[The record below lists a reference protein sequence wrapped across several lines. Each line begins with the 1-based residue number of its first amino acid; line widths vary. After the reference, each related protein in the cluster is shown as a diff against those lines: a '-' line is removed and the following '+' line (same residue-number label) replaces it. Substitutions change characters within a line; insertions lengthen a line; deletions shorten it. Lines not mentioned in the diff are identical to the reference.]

1 VTVGATG
8 NLLDDIRAQIAP
20 ADAVLKEARE
30 RRDTVCTAARSF
42 RGAAR
47 TFASGSLAHGTANC
61 PIHLRDK
68 GLDADSGIVLDR
80 RVYPLLGP
88 DSPAGRG
95 PNQVVRDMC
104 DHLRPLV
111 QRKYPRA
118 TLQMTKRAIF
128 VKFNEPLPSG
138 EDPTVDL
145 VVALDHRDSA
155 GLWIPNTEQQ
165 RWDPSDPEA
174 HTALMTGEPRQL
186 RVVRAH
192 AVRLAKAENK
202 RTNPAVLCSFN
213 LEALALIYVHSGV
226 GDAQA
231 LLALW
236 QDGAKD
242 LRRRLTPDPAGVSA
256 PIKVADRPEAVRRL
270 QEAADRLSAALSR
283 DDDEDWVRDQLRPLW
298 PDFVAESAG
307 ASTKARTAA
316 ALRVGAPLGV
326 LPATGA
332 LATSGGTNLK
342 SPRSWGTAAHS
353 ER

>member
-1 VTVGATG
+1 MGATG

-20 ADAVLKEARE
+20 ADDALKEARE
-30 RRDTVCTAARSF
+30 RRDTVCAAARSF
-42 RGAAR
+42 RGATR

-80 RVYPLLGP
+80 RTYPLLGP
-88 DSPAGRG
+88 DSSAGLDAD
-95 PNQVVRDMC
+95 QIVRDMR

-111 QRKYPRA
+111 QKKYPRA
-118 TLQMTKRAIF
+118 TLRITKRAILI
-128 VKFNEPLPSG
+128 KFNEPLPSG

-145 VVALDHRDSA
+145 VVALDRRDDP

-165 RWDPSDPEA
+165 RWDPSHPEA
-174 HTALMTGEPRQL
+174 HTALMTAEPRQL

-192 AVRLAKAENK
+192 VVRLAKAENK
-202 RTNPAVLCSFN
+202 RTYPAVLCSFN
-213 LEALALIYVHSGV
+213 LEALALMYVRSGV
-226 GDAQA
+226 GDAEV

-236 QDGAKD
+236 QDGAQD

-256 PIKVADRPEAVRRL
+256 PIKVADRPAAVRRL
-270 QEAADRLSAALSR
+270 QEAADRLAAALSR
-283 DDDEDWVRDQLRPLW
+283 DDDQDWVRYQLRPLW
-298 PDFVAESAG
+298 PDFVAESRG

-316 ALRVGAPLGV
+316 ALRAGASLGV

-332 LATSGGTNLK
+332 LATSGGTLLK
-342 SPRSWGTAAHS
+342 STRSWGSTAHG